1 MGLNTLA
8 ANEGSHRVVVFFF
21 FQSVFQRVKGN
32 CLLALLILLVFRLL
46 NFYN

>member
-8 ANEGSHRVVVFFF
+8 ANEGSHRVVVFF